1 MYEDPPLIEGVT
13 SMTQQIVSFHCVLKD
28 RLGHVISSSFNQNVS
43 TGQDPSGQLRGFT
56 RGMQDLKKGER
67 RSIYVGAEEAY
78 GFYDMTKVLE
88 IAREDLST
96 RDTVQLGDVVMVSRS
111 EEGSLTEHR
120 VIELK
125 GDLVVLDSNHPL
137 AGQDLIFE
145 IEATD
150 VRDEEVGAE
159 DDEAADEVA
168 IVGNETPTIH

>member
-1 MYEDPPLIEGVT
+1 
-13 SMTQQIVSFHCVLKD
+13 MTNQIVSFHCILKD

-67 RSIYVGAEEAY
+67 RSIFVGAEEGY
-78 GFYDMTKVLE
+78 GFYDLAKIVE
-88 IAREDLST
+88 VS
-96 RDTVQLGDVVMVSRS
+96 RDELPKHDSVRIGDVVVMSVADDAPSKQ
-111 EEGSLTEHR
+111 HR

-125 GDLVVLDSNHPL
+125 GDSVTLDSNHPL

-150 VRDEEVGAE
+150 VRDETEADNEDSDEDASMIAYEAE
-159 DDEAADEVA
+159 
-168 IVGNETPTIH
+168 TLH